1 MATAIGSSTAK
12 LPLVRT
18 ALGVAA
24 TTALLIGCSPADRA
38 VDSPATKQSATPKPS
53 SPAAG
58 PSAGWSFVVTRE
70 LDSKD
75 AIPVGIDTWGS
86 DLVLN
91 TAVKNPLPEGAVVQA
106 LTDQGGLLISQSET
120 SVESGKIELRPAKVS
135 IWSPEGE
142 LRLLDN
148 AAGRPGAVRQPTNG
162 QMHGADAT
170 WVDTTATNLFEQDW
184 QIRVYAAADQ
194 KTRLVA
200 DSGQQFPGVKKLR
213 PAPGDTI
220 PAVSDDG
227 IVYWGAAAPDSTAV
241 AGFTGVI
248 LARDISGLGPVR
260 TIARHAQRPTV
271 AGTTLYYAHTSDVS
285 PETPEKKLELHVRTS
300 DGHDRIL
307 VSAPLAKDQPVLALA
322 ATSTHLAWVVGNT
335 DRSAEPSEDPNE
347 GCNDA
352 SQYGCTLYVLRLGA
366 NQATRIQLH
375 SYSASL
381 TLGGDLLGWGSRGAI
396 GDPGQYVMDLRTGQL
411 WRVGQA
417 SRCSDVSIAGPY
429 VSWQTSQLDGC
440 RTVIVRWHTPQ

>member
-1 MATAIGSSTAK
+1 
-12 LPLVRT
+12 
-18 ALGVAA
+18 
-24 TTALLIGCSPADRA
+24 
-38 VDSPATKQSATPKPS
+38 
-53 SPAAG
+53 
-58 PSAGWSFVVTRE
+58 VTRE

-75 AIPVGIDTWGS
+75 AVPVGIDTWGA
-86 DLVLN
+86 DLLLN
-91 TAVKNPLPEGAVVQA
+91 TALKNPLPEGAAVQA
-106 LTDQGGLLISQSET
+106 LTDQGGLLISQSDT
-120 SVESGKIELRPAKVS
+120 SVESGTVELRPAKVS
-135 IWSPEGE
+135 IWSPDGK
-142 LRLLDN
+142 LRLLDD
-148 AAGRPGAVRQPTNG
+148 AAGRPGAARQPTNG
-162 QMHGADAT
+162 RMHGADAT
-170 WVDTTATNLFEQDW
+170 WMDTTATDRFEQDW
-184 QIRVYAAADQ
+184 QIRAYTAAEQ
-194 KTRLVA
+194 TTHLVA
-200 DSGQQFPGVKKLR
+200 DSAQQFPGVKKLR

-248 LARDISGLGPVR
+248 LARDVTGRGPVR
-260 TIARHAQRPTV
+260 TIARRAGLPTV
-271 AGTTLYYAHTSDVS
+271 TGTTLYYAHTSDVS

-335 DRSAEPSEDPNE
+335 DRSAEPSEDPDE
-347 GCNDA
+347 GCSDA
-352 SQYGCTLYVLRLGA
+352 SQYGCTLYVLRLGT

-396 GDPGQYVMDLRTGQL
+396 GDPGQYVMNLRTGQL

-417 SRCSDVSIAGPY
+417 PRCSDVSIAGAY
-429 VSWQTSQLDGC
+429 VSWLASQNGEC
-440 RTVIVRWHTPQ
+440 RTIIVRWHTPQ